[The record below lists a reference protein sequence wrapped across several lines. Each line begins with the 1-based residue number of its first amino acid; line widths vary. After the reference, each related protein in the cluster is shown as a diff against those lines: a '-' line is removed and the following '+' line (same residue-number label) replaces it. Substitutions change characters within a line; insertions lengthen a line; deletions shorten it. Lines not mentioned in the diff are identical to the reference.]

1 MAQTGKTQVPNIN
14 SYYDRVLLERAVPQ
28 FLYNLFGQQRN
39 IPKGNSDV
47 IKFRRY
53 GNLSAATTPL
63 TEGVTPSGSQL
74 SVTDISATVGYYG
87 DFIQFSD
94 KLKMETE
101 DPLETETTEIL
112 GDQAADTLDILAR
125 DVLAAGTTVQ
135 YASTATARNQVTSA
149 MTFDVAEAREAVRT
163 LKNANAKKIT
173 SMVKATTGVGTVPVD
188 KCYVMVVHPNTTY
201 DLKQDSDFKAIE
213 TYRNGL
219 RGSELP
225 GEVGK
230 IDEIRVIESTNAKVF
245 SGAGAGGDD
254 VYASIVFGM
263 NAYGT
268 TVINGASLK
277 NIRKQLGSA
286 GTADPLDQRA
296 TIGWKATFVT
306 KILNDAFM
314 VRVEHG
320 VSA

>member
-1 MAQTGKTQVPNIN
+1 MALTGKTQVPNIN

-39 IPKGNSDV
+39 IPKNNSDV
-47 IKFRRY
+47 IKFRKY
-53 GNLSAATTPL
+53 GSLSPATTPL
-63 TEGVTPSGSQL
+63 TEGTTPSGSQL
-74 SVTDISATVGYYG
+74 SVTDIQAQVGYYG
-87 DFIQFSD
+87 DFITFSD

-101 DPLETETTEIL
+101 DPIETETTEIL
-112 GDQAADTLDILAR
+112 ADQAAETLDTLAR
-125 DVLAAGTTVQ
+125 DVLSAGTNVQ
-135 YASTATARNQVTSA
+135 YASTATARNQITSS

-173 SMVKATTGVGTVPVD
+173 SAVKATTGVGTVPVD
-188 KCYVMVVHPNTTY
+188 KCYVAIVHPNTTY
-201 DLKQDSDFKAIE
+201 DLKQDSNFKGIE

-219 RGSELP
+219 RGAELP

-245 SGAGAGGDD
+245 AGEGAGGDD

-263 NAYGT
+263 NAYGVT
-268 TVINGASLK
+268 SISGASLK

-296 TIGWKATFVT
+296 TIGWKATFVA
-306 KILNDAFM
+306 KILNDNFM
-314 VRVEHG
+314 VRIEHG